1 MIGWQRWGQQRWL
14 DGITDSMDNESEQT
28 PGDGEGQGSLVC
40 CSLWGCKELGMTE
53 QQQKSP
59 ITGMWAIAAV
69 MLCREVCCSPEP
81 GPQLRELL
89 RLHMQVLCAGLD
101 GSSSLRLQPQLFTN
115 HSHTELKN
123 GLSRRECWAH
133 RLAERAGFQVQE
145 MKSQMGSIRQGRCSH
160 GGKECWW

>member
-1 MIGWQRWGQQRWL
+1 MPLQDACVCVPPCHLTIILKGASNVVLVVKNSFVNAGKVRDTGS
-14 DGITDSMDNESEQT
+14 I
-28 PGDGEGQGSLVC
+28 PGLQGGL
-40 CSLWGCKELGMTE
+40 LL
-53 QQQKSP
+53 
-59 ITGMWAIAAV
+59 
-69 MLCREVCCSPEP
+69 PEP

-145 MKSQMGSIRQGRCSH
+145 MKSQMGSVRQGRCSH
-160 GGKECWW
+160 VGKECW